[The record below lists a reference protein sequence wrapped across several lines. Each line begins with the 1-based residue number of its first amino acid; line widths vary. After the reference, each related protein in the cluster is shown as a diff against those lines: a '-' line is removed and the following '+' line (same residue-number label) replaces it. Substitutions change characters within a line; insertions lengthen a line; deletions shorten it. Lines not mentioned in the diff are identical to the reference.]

1 MWDTEQMTK
10 NLEGFILFLLL
21 TQSFTQAFLQPPG
34 LRALSIYSFME
45 LGDLL

>member
-1 MWDTEQMTK
+1 MCDTEQMMK
-10 NLEGFILFLLL
+10 NLEGFILPLLL

-34 LRALSIYSFME
+34 LRALSVESAME